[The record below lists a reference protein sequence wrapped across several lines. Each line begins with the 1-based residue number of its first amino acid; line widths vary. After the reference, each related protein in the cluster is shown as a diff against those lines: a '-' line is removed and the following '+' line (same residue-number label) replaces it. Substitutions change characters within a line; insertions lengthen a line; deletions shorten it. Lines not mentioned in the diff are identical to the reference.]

1 VYPSRA
7 NPDTPLLLSQSDMY
21 PTEYSVNVTAPSM
34 TDARRLVAALILRV
48 EDIIP
53 GNYSYYWI
61 VSIVTKCVSD

>member
-1 VYPSRA
+1 
-7 NPDTPLLLSQSDMY
+7 MY